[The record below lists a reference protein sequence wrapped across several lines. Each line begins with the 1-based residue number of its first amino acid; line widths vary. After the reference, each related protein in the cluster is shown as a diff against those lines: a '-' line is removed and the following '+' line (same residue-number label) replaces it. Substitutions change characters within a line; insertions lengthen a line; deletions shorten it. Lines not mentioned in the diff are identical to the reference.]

1 MLTASLGYAIGKQQ
15 CAQHNATPNDNIPNL
30 YTNKGTSPL
39 LPNTLDFAG
48 EKVPLDVYYVREA
61 LDKELIINCYQ
72 HSKTIQIIKR
82 SARYFP
88 VIEPILKEEGVPEDF
103 KYLCVAES
111 GLENVTSPANAG
123 GYWQFIPGTAK
134 VYGLAREVVQSRTEL
149 QWELLRT
156 GSSDGPKEKTVSFG
170 RSDTKCYYTRFN
182 EGETPEFTNRE
193 RVFLKFRAPANGFV
207 VVYLIEGDD
216 ETSCLL
222 PYRNSPFGRMEVIG
236 GRDYL
241 FFDKRQDPQAP
252 TYYLQTQRPSEDNQF
267 VIIYSPHPFNKCNDV
282 SNDPLHPNSLNT
294 HDFQKWLLS
303 NQRHDREMVVNKQ
316 WVRIVNP
323 NAGQ

>member
-1 MLTASLGYAIGKQQ
+1 MRRLYLSFIILFSLSLGRAVAQREAKVSGEYVLELSDESNLTLKEAKRRCIELAKAKAIKNEFGEMLTSDVIE
-15 CAQHNATPNDNIPNL
+15 
-30 YTNKGTSPL
+30 S
-39 LPNTLDFAG
+39 NT
-48 EKVPLDVYYVREA
+48 EA
-61 LDKELIINCYQ
+61 DG
-72 HSKTIQIIKR
+72 R
-82 SARYFP
+82 SAGSYFWENT
-88 VIEPILKEEGVPEDF
+88 VAQAKGDWLGDLRQPE
-103 KYLCVAES
+103 V
-111 GLENVTSPANAG
+111 NVDYMDG
-123 GYWQFIPGTAK
+123 KLMFTAK

-182 EGETPEFTNRE
+182 GGETPEFTNRE